1 MAFWRTHTNNACLR
15 EACSAN
21 LGAYWFDRVNCLPT
35 QGCGAAMVLDT
46 SKHPWL
52 CAEHGARTVE
62 SQHVGMVSYHV
73 CVCNGRGENSG
84 DDPVGCEGPRRR

>member
-1 MAFWRTHTNNACLR
+1 
-15 EACSAN
+15 
-21 LGAYWFDRVNCLPT
+21 
-35 QGCGAAMVLDT
+35 MVLDT

-84 DDPVGCEGPRRR
+84 DDPVGCEGPRRRCFAAGAKACASEAGEWPGEQGRRQRDGMPAVHRWQRP